1 MCLKLETKYL
11 KRNKK
16 SNLKSSYNF
25 FARQKRILFMKT
37 NVEETFKMLGFEVE
51 VLLEYDLLTRCTHC
65 IFIFTVMN
73 FWVQVSLLL
82 FFIL

>member
-1 MCLKLETKYL
+1 
-11 KRNKK
+11 
-16 SNLKSSYNF
+16 
-25 FARQKRILFMKT
+25 MKT